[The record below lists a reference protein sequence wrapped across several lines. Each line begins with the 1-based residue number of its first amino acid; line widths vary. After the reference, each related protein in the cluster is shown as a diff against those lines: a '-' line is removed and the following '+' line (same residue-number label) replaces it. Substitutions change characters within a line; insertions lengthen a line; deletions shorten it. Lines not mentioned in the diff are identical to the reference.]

1 MTIDAL
7 GTISITVH
15 FLKQILSFKL
25 IQNYSKSGI
34 YNCFLETQFLY
45 HLYSIKLS
53 KTNFPF
59 YPPLNYNELKSA
71 RGKKQSMYN
80 NVQ

>member
-25 IQNYSKSGI
+25 IQNYTKSGI
-34 YNCFLETQFLY
+34 YNCFLETQLLY

-59 YPPLNYNELKSA
+59 YPLLNHNELKEA

>member
-7 GTISITVH
+7 GTILITVH

-25 IQNYSKSGI
+25 IQNYTKSGI
-34 YNCFLETQFLY
+34 YNCSLETQLPY

-59 YPPLNYNELKSA
+59 YQSLNYNELKNT
-71 RGKKQSMYN
+71 RGKKQINVN
-80 NVQ
+80 NV